1 MLALKNAD
9 ESVFKK
15 YIEPWFKKSAAAP
28 KMLDSV
34 MLNQICYVYTRLVE
48 EYVINAIKHMEG
60 GSAHFK
66 MYYLANMTAS
76 ENLKIVT
83 DKLIKE
89 FNLSP
94 KAAYAMT
101 DIVEWSK
108 QNGVMKA
115 VKSFISLYN
124 KGTQGNFADNP
135 EFKELFQYISK
146 FTFFGSLVKE
156 LYNLTDEFQN
166 AVIDNFYY
174 YKGVEVKS
182 NSNDVISEVESEFAD
197 WLA

>member
-1 MLALKNAD
+1 MTDKYIFANYGRVRDTLSNINYPMFKYQKEQGLCIPFINTNQKNYSQFLVNAAVAKSNIGSATSDIWALYAIIQMYQSMIALKNTD
-9 ESVFKK
+9 EFVFKK

-101 DIVEWSK
+101 NIVS
-108 QNGVMKA
+108 
-115 VKSFISLYN
+115 
-124 KGTQGNFADNP
+124 
-135 EFKELFQYISK
+135 
-146 FTFFGSLVKE
+146 
-156 LYNLTDEFQN
+156 
-166 AVIDNFYY
+166 
-174 YKGVEVKS
+174 
-182 NSNDVISEVESEFAD
+182 
-197 WLA
+197 